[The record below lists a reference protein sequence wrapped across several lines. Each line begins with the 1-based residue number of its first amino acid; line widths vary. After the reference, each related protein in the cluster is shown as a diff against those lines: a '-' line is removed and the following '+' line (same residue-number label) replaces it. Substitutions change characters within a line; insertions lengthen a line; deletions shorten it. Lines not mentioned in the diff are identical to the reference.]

1 MEIKTKKKSMTNYDN
16 SIRISGAEAVI
27 RCLLEEGA
35 DLVYGY
41 PGGAIMPIYDELYKY
56 QDKLHHVLTRHEQG
70 AAHSA
75 QGFARTSRKVGVA
88 MATSGPGATNLVR
101 VLPMQL
107 ILHNGVYYR
116 TSCFSSTW
124 I

>member
-41 PGGAIMPIYDELYKY
+41 MVPCA
-56 QDKLHHVLTRHEQG
+56 
-70 AAHSA
+70 
-75 QGFARTSRKVGVA
+75 
-88 MATSGPGATNLVR
+88 NL
-101 VLPMQL
+101 
-107 ILHNGVYYR
+107 
-116 TSCFSSTW
+116 
-124 I
+124 